1 MIIGVDV
8 RELQRGFRTGIG
20 RMVEAVITEVPNMRD
35 NVDLVLYSD
44 RTTRSELPTKAAK
57 RRTLSQPTTLWFD
70 HVALPKALAEDHVDV
85 FWSPYYKAPFFSPCP
100 KAITI
105 HDLLFLAV
113 GGRRFENALFKPW
126 ARLMGSRAA
135 RIITDSEHSRR
146 DIETMLGFDPARIE
160 VVPLGVSRRFSPE
173 AREQTPQLLCRLGVT
188 APYILTVTNFRRHK
202 NDGLLVRAFAGVA
215 SRHPSV
221 SLVLA
226 GKPADDQKGLIEL
239 VERLDLHSRVHLPGL
254 IPDEDLPA
262 LYAGAELFA
271 FPSVY
276 EGFGLPVLEAMACG
290 TAVVSSSSSSLP
302 EIAEGAAVLLSPTD
316 VDEWSRAMN
325 DLLANGDQRKKWAHA
340 GLERAESFT
349 WRRSAEKI
357 LTVLE
362 SAVV

>member
-20 RMVEAVITEVPNMRD
+20 RMVEAVITEAPKIRD
-35 NVDLVLYSD
+35 NVDLLLYSD
-44 RTTRSELPTKAAK
+44 RTTRTELTTKATEH
-57 RRTLSQPTTLWFD
+57 RTLPQPTTLWFD
-70 HVALPKALAEDHVDV
+70 QVALPKALAEDHVDV

-105 HDLLFLAV
+105 HDLLCLAV
-113 GGRRFENALFKPW
+113 GGHRFKNALFKPW
-126 ARLMGSRAA
+126 ARLIGSRAA

-146 DIETMLGFDPARIE
+146 DIESMLGLDPSRIE
-160 VVPLGVSRRFSPE
+160 VVPLGVSCRFSP
-173 AREQTPQLLCRLGVT
+173 AALGQTPQLLRRLGV
-188 APYILTVTNFRRHK
+188 AARYILTVTNFRHHK
-202 NDGLLVRAFAGVA
+202 NDGLLVRAFARLA

-226 GKPADDQKGLIEL
+226 GKPAEDQQGLLELIEH
-239 VERLDLHSRVHLPGL
+239 LDLRGRVHLPGL
-254 IPDEDLPA
+254 ISDEDLPA

-302 EIAEGAAVLLSPTD
+302 EIAQGAAVLLSPTD
-316 VDEWSRAMN
+316 EHGWSRVLN
-325 DLLANGDQRKKWAHA
+325 DLLVNGDQKKKWVNA
-340 GLERAESFT
+340 GLERAKAFT
-349 WRRSAEKI
+349 WRRSVEKI
-357 LTVLE
+357 LAVLE
-362 SAVV
+362 SAAA